1 MTRPSYGMGVMMTE
15 TPSAEVLAAAQAIA
29 KKNLQED
36 HDRLGS
42 ALRQIGQTGDRQV
55 DETSETPQPK

>member
-1 MTRPSYGMGVMMTE
+1 MTE